1 MNRDIDED
9 INWGKLFLKVIL
21 IFVVI
26 LLVIWLISKFLLK
39 GSNEEGNKTF
49 EDNLNTM
56 YNAAE
61 KYFEDESKLPEN
73 GKHKTIT
80 LKEMID
86 EGIIDVLK
94 DGKTVCS
101 TKSSYAKVTN
111 QDGKYTLKVL
121 LTCGSDSDYISRVI
135 KDNSKNKNSQEQTS
149 EETTNSVVEQSSNSS
164 SENNTSSNNSTS
176 ANENNYT
183 ETEKKVVTD
192 YTTKEY
198 KFCKIENEVYN
209 TVIYLKNSDVV
220 NGKQITYSVQLNN
233 LKNIS
238 KVQIGRDSYFIS
250 KTYYESYKSN
260 LDKNFTIIDGESAK
274 EVVGDIKQ
282 FITASLK
289 SSHFDYRLS
298 DVYMK
303 DNNYYVD
310 ITVTIK
316 KSSSNYAMVDN
327 TKINYVPVHFIVRY
341 ANLDNCIMDTFKN
354 SSKYATYYVVVEK

>member
-21 IFVVI
+21 LFLAI
-26 LLVIWLISKFLLK
+26 LLIIWLISKFLLK
-39 GSNEEGNKTF
+39 GSNEDENQTF

-56 YNAAE
+56 YEVAE
-61 KYFEDESKLPEN
+61 KYFKDESKLPEN

-86 EGIIDVLK
+86 EGIIDTLK

-121 LTCGSDSDYISRVI
+121 LTCGSDSDYISNVI
-135 KDNSKNKNSQEQTS
+135 KDDSKNENSQEETS
-149 EETTNSVVEQSSNSS
+149 EQTTNSASEQSS
-164 SENNTSSNNSTS
+164 NNTSSNNTTTVTENNSTS
-176 ANENNYT
+176 T
-183 ETEKKVVTD
+183 ETEQKVVID

-198 KFCKIENEVYN
+198 KFCKIVNENYN

-220 NGKQITYSVQLNN
+220 KGKKVTYSIQLNN

-238 KVQIGRDSYFIS
+238 KAQISEDSYFIS
-250 KTYYESYKSN
+250 KTYYEKYQSN
-260 LDKNFTIIDGESAK
+260 LDKNFTIINIESAK
-274 EVVGDIKQ
+274 DSVKDIKQ

-289 SSHFDYRLS
+289 SSHFDYSLS
-298 DVYMK
+298 DVYAK
-303 DNNYYVD
+303 DDKYYVD
-310 ITVTIK
+310 ITITIK
-316 KSSSNYAMVDN
+316 KSSSNYATIDN
-327 TKINYVPVHFIVRY
+327 TKINYVPIHFTVRY

-354 SSKYATYYVVVEK
+354 SSKYATYYVIVE